1 MKERVQKIVQSVD
14 RMTLRER
21 LFLFAAVITVMA
33 GIWEALLAGPLAAR
47 EKLAGAQVE
56 SLRQTIDTLNQSIT
70 VTAEGMS
77 DGMPSQ
83 LERLRVLRERL
94 AEGEKAVKVF
104 TSDLVD
110 PKQMRF
116 VLEELIE
123 KQAGLRLVSATN
135 LAPKPLF
142 EDPSSPEDS
151 DTADTAGSAERSDAP
166 KLYQHT
172 LVLTLEGSY
181 LDCLAYLQAVERLPW
196 HLYWNRLEFAAGE
209 YPKNTITIELK
220 TLSLDEEW
228 IGV

>member
-1 MKERVQKIVQSVD
+1 MKERIQKVVQSVD

-21 LFLFAAVITVMA
+21 LFLFAAVITVTA
-33 GIWEALLAGPLAAR
+33 GAWEALLAGPLAAR
-47 EKLAGAQVE
+47 EALASAQIE
-56 SLRQTIDTLNQSIT
+56 SLRQNLDTLNQSIT
-70 VTAEGMS
+70 LTAEGMS
-77 DGMPSQ
+77 EGMPSQ
-83 LERLRVLRERL
+83 LDRLRVLRERV

-135 LAPKPLF
+135 LEPKPLF
-142 EDPSSPEDS
+142 EDPSASADTEPASSEQPS
-151 DTADTAGSAERSDAP
+151 DTP

-181 LDCLAYLQAVERLPW
+181 LDCLTYLQAVERLPW
-196 HLYWNRLEFAAGE
+196 HLYWNRLEFEAGE
-209 YPKNTITIELK
+209 YPKNTIMIELK